1 MKANADRNIVLGAWP
16 MASAPGGNAVHCSG
30 TCAVAGLALPLA
42 EGLWQYMPVLILA
55 NVWFSVLDFF
65 ILLSRLILILTA
77 INSWLLYN
85 G

>member
-1 MKANADRNIVLGAWP
+1 MLTETLFWVHGPWPVLLEG
-16 MASAPGGNAVHCSG
+16 MLYTAVGHA
-30 TCAVAGLALPLA
+30 AVAGLALPLA

-77 INSWLLYN
+77 INSWLLCN